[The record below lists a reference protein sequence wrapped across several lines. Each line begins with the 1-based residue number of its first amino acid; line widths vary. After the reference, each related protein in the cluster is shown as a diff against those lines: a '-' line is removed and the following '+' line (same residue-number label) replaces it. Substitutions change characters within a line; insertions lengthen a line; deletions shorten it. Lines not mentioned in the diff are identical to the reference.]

1 MCDAS
6 FLIMQRLATKW
17 DAKQAKAKRTRGI
30 CCIHFTVT
38 VPKGQWRFLSR
49 FPFAINITIF
59 NSGVF

>member
-1 MCDAS
+1 
-6 FLIMQRLATKW
+6 MQRLATKW

-38 VPKGQWRFLSR
+38 VPKGQWRFLLR